1 MNQRTYW
8 IDLTDL
14 YLWQGHH
21 TGIQRTVYNYAKEYA
36 LRSDTKFFIYNEKQ
50 RDFYELDFSAIKVP
64 AKRIKRSLRRSELR
78 DDIQYKVKTIYS
90 ILPFSWRKRIS
101 PILKPMARQALH
113 KTHHTIY
120 LTKRAF
126 ITPPKQ
132 KPQSKAVFKS
142 GDAVIILGAGWIRP
156 TIVTELWYRKQT
168 DGFTILHF
176 IHDMIPT
183 YQPHLFGPGHFEL
196 STRYMF
202 EAISASDGLITNS
215 ESSKRDTIRFMTE
228 LNILQRPIVVVR
240 LGDELKHL
248 AQAAAPDAPIKS
260 GNYILTV
267 ATLEVRKNHILLYNA
282 YKLAKAQGIELPKLV
297 LVGRPGWNAGDV
309 LYAMKHDP
317 EVRDTIVLLKDTDDA
332 ELVWLLQNCRLA
344 VYPATYEGWGL
355 PHAEALVMGKVSL
368 TSNTSS
374 LPEVAG
380 DLVDYFQPFDAAD
393 CLKVITKY
401 LEPATLKA
409 TEDRIAREY
418 IMQSWRASYE
428 QLDMAVIS
436 LMDQLS
442 DA

>member
-1 MNQRTYW
+1 MNQKTFW

-14 YLWQGHH
+14 YLWEGHH
-21 TGIQRTVYNYAKEYA
+21 TGIQRTVYNYAKYYA
-36 LRSDTKFFIYNEKQ
+36 DRGDAKFFIFSEKQ
-50 RDFYELDFSAIKVP
+50 SEFYELDFQAIKVP
-64 AKRIKRSLRRSELR
+64 AKRVRRSLRRSELR
-78 DDIQYKVKTIYS
+78 DDILYKVKTTYS

-101 PILKPMARQALH
+101 PVLKPVARQALN

-126 ITPPKQ
+126 TTPAQQ
-132 KPQSKAVFKS
+132 KPQKRAAFKA
-142 GDAVIILGAGWIRP
+142 GDAVIVLGAGWIRP

-168 DGFTILHF
+168 DGFKIFHF

-196 STRYMF
+196 ATRYMF

-215 ESSKRDTIRFMTE
+215 ESSKRDTARFMQD
-228 LNILQRPIVVVR
+228 LNIPERPISVVR

-248 AQAAAPDAPIKS
+248 AEPAAPTAPIEPGS
-260 GNYILTV
+260 YILTV

-282 YKLAKAQGIELPKLV
+282 YKLAKARGDQMPRLV

-317 EVRDTIVLLKDTDDA
+317 EVRDMIVLLKDTDDA
-332 ELVWLLQNCRLA
+332 ELVWLLQNCKMA

-380 DLVDYFQPFDAAD
+380 DIVDYFDPFDASD
-393 CLKVITKY
+393 CLAVITKY
-401 LEPATLKA
+401 LDPDVLAL
-409 TEDRIAREY
+409 TERRIASEY
-418 IMQSWRASYE
+418 KTQSWRSSYE
-428 QLDMAVIS
+428 QLDRAITTQLES
-436 LMDQLS
+436 LQ
-442 DA
+442 

>member
-1 MNQRTYW
+1 MNQRMNW

-36 LRSDTKFFIYNEKQ
+36 KRSDTKFFIYSERQ
-50 RDFYELDFSAIKVP
+50 RNFYELDFEAIKVP
-64 AKRIKRSLRRSELR
+64 AKRVRRSLRRSELR
-78 DDIQYKVKTIYS
+78 DDIQYKVKTVYS

-101 PILKPMARQALH
+101 PILKPVARQALH

-120 LTKRAF
+120 LAKRAF
-126 ITPPKQ
+126 TTPPKQ
-132 KPQSKAVFKS
+132 KPQRLAQFKA
-142 GDAVIILGAGWIRP
+142 GDAVIIIGAGWIRP
-156 TIVTELWYRKQT
+156 SIVTELWYRKQT
-168 DGFTILHF
+168 DGFKVLHF

-196 STRYMF
+196 ATRYMF

-215 ESSKRDTIRFMTE
+215 ESSKRDTIRFMAE
-228 LNILQRPIVVVR
+228 LNIPERPIMVVR

-248 AQAAAPDAPIKS
+248 AEPVAPDAQLQS

-282 YKLAKAQGIELPKLV
+282 YKLAKAKGIEMPKLV

-344 VYPATYEGWGL
+344 IYPATYEGWGL

-380 DLVDYFQPFDAAD
+380 NLVEYFQPFDPAD
-393 CLKVITKY
+393 CLNIILKY
-401 LEPATLKA
+401 LEPEALKA
-409 TEDRIAREY
+409 TEERIAKDY
-418 IMQSWRASYE
+418 KMQSWRMSYE
-428 QLDMAVIS
+428 ELDQAVESIIKQLG
-436 LMDQLS
+436 
-442 DA
+442 